1 MPVPHNST
9 HKPRGAR
16 QLFLLTCLAGLTACG
31 AAEQDAAEQD
41 KAPAVLASEPVVA
54 VTDAARLSDVM
65 VLAAA
70 IRDWHASHGSL
81 PVGLDLVAYEY
92 GLELAQAPR
101 AYGYEI
107 LGDEDYQIC
116 ADFDA
121 ANRGGEVSWQHGSG
135 RHCFRLSPG
144 FAQY

>member
-1 MPVPHNST
+1 MSRTMPARHCTT
-9 HKPRGAR
+9 HLPRTGR
-16 QLFLLTCLAGLTACG
+16 HLFLVTCLAGITACG
-31 AAEQDAAEQD
+31 APSRDS
-41 KAPAVLASEPVVA
+41 APVA
-54 VTDAARLSDVM
+54 NPPGVTITDTERLSDVM
-65 VLAAA
+65 VLAAT

-81 PVGLDLVAYEY
+81 PVSLDVVAYEY

-116 ADFDA
+116 ADFDTA
-121 ANRGGEVSWQHGSG
+121 KRSGEASWQHGSG

>member
-1 MPVPHNST
+1 MPVRHYTT
-9 HKPRGAR
+9 HKPRSAG
-16 QLFLLTCLAGLTACG
+16 QLFLLTCLAILTACG
-31 AAEQDAAEQD
+31 AAEQDN
-41 KAPAVLASEPVVA
+41 APASVAGAPVVT

-65 VLAAA
+65 VLAAT

-81 PVGLDLVAYEY
+81 PVSLDVVAYEY